1 MRGGRHWM
9 VVFLIRCMKRIA
21 ILGPGLLGGS
31 IALCLR
37 SAGGFHVSLWAR
49 RAEAVAEIEARG
61 CADVASTD
69 VHAMVREADIV
80 VLCVPIEVMGDL
92 AREIAG
98 TVRPTT
104 IVTDVGSVKAGVV
117 AELSGIFA
125 GKARFV
131 GSHPMAGSQFT
142 GLAGARADLFAGAAC
157 IVTPDATGDDAAI
170 EAISAFWCT
179 LGCRV
184 VQLAPQEHDECVA
197 LVSHLPHLLAGTLVR
212 TVAAQNPRAFA
223 VVGPGFRDTTRVSS
237 GPPELWVG
245 ILRQNAEAVC
255 AALDAMIAKL
265 QDLRQTLAPFS
276 ESGIRAALT
285 EAKQTRDQI
294 TFPQ

>member
-1 MRGGRHWM
+1 MLAAG
-9 VVFLIRCMKRIA
+9 MKRIA

-31 IALCLR
+31 IALRLR
-37 SAGGFHVSLWAR
+37 AEGGHHVALWAR
-49 RAEAVAEIEARG
+49 RPEAIVEINERG
-61 CADVASTD
+61 CADHASTD
-69 VHAMVREADIV
+69 VQAVVRNADLV
-80 VLCVPIEVMGDL
+80 VLCVPVAAMAGL
-92 AREIAG
+92 AREIASHL
-98 TVRPTT
+98 RPDT
-104 IVTDVGSVKAGVV
+104 IVTDVGSVKAALV
-117 AELSGIFA
+117 AELSAIFA
-125 GKARFV
+125 GHARFV
-131 GSHPMAGSQFT
+131 GSHPMAGSEFT

-157 IVTPDATGDDAAI
+157 IVTPSATGDDDSV
-170 EAISAFWCT
+170 ERVSGFWSR

-197 LVSHLPHLLAGTLVR
+197 LVSHLPHVVAGTLVR

-223 VVGPGFRDTTRVSS
+223 VVGPGFRDSTRVSS

-245 ILRQNAEAVC
+245 ILRENAEAVC

-265 QDLRQTLAPFS
+265 RDLRQTLAPFS

-294 TFPQ
+294 TFPK

>member
-1 MRGGRHWM
+1 
-9 VVFLIRCMKRIA
+9 MKRIA

-37 SAGGFHVSLWAR
+37 VAGGFHVALWAR
-49 RAEAVAEIEARG
+49 RPEAIAEINARG

-69 VHAMVREADIV
+69 LGTIVRDADLV
-80 VLCVPIEVMGDL
+80 VLCVPVEVMGSV
-92 AREIAG
+92 ARDIADFL
-98 TVRPTT
+98 RPQT
-104 IVTDVGSVKAGVV
+104 IVTDVGSVKAAVV
-117 AELSGIFA
+117 AELSAIFA
-125 GKARFV
+125 GRARFV
-131 GSHPMAGSQFT
+131 GSHPMAGSEFT

-157 IVTPDATGDDAAI
+157 IVTPDATGDDAAV
-170 EAISAFWCT
+170 EAVSAFWCT

-197 LVSHLPHLLAGTLVR
+197 LVSHLPHLVAGTLVR

-223 VVGPGFRDTTRVSS
+223 VVGPGFRDTTRVCS

-245 ILRQNAEAVC
+245 ILRQNAESVC

-265 QDLRQTLAPFS
+265 RDLRQTLAPFS
-276 ESGIRAALT
+276 ESGVRAALT
-285 EAKQTRDQI
+285 EAKTTRDQI
-294 TFPQ
+294 TFPK